1 MISQY
6 PSTEKGEIQVDNL
19 VIKNF
24 IKKFNKKYVD
34 TLHEGQSSLLQNY
47 ILSFSDNGVG
57 LKVFLNEEIGRLKKV
72 LSTSLK
78 MSEVKQDEDMV
89 EKTNRVL
96 NILEE
101 FKNKKI
107 NKDSLMQV
115 LKIQELAREIEA

>member
-1 MISQY
+1 M
-6 PSTEKGEIQVDNL
+6 
-19 VIKNF
+19 
-24 IKKFNKKYVD
+24 
-34 TLHEGQSSLLQNY
+34 LQNY

-78 MSEVKQDEDMV
+78 MNEIKQDEDMV